1 MRIILLSLF
10 TASAVYL
17 KFPLMRI
24 SFVMPQFAHVRRV
37 TVTDDQLLQFALA
50 YRLEM
55 ESGALCES
63 GLAQALNTLPS
74 SALPETRQAL
84 RKRTGVVES
93 LHRDSHE
100 YPLLRD
106 LSLAVALSQ
115 KQGSQL
121 GTSLKV
127 LTDSIRDRIEIQQ
140 VLRSELASVKAT
152 IVVLAALPFLG
163 IGFATLLGAHPFRWL
178 MTSNIGHV
186 CVSLAIIL
194 EITGVLWTQSLVSR
208 ALKEPA

>member
-1 MRIILLSLF
+1 MRLILLSL
-10 TASAVYL
+10 AAAAAAYL
-17 KFPLMRI
+17 KFPLKRV
-24 SFVMPQFAHVRRV
+24 SFVMPRFARTRRLSLC
-37 TVTDDQLLQFALA
+37 DEQLLQFALA

-63 GLAQALNTLPS
+63 GLAQALRTLPTW
-74 SALPETRQAL
+74 ALPDTRQAL
-84 RKRTGVVES
+84 MRKTRIVES
-93 LHRDSHE
+93 MHRDSRE

-127 LTDSIRDRIEIQQ
+127 MTDSIRDRIEIQQ
-140 VLRSELASVKAT
+140 VLRSELASVRAT
-152 IVVLAALPFLG
+152 ITVLAALPVIG
-163 IGFATLLGAHPFRWL
+163 IAFATLLGAHPGRWL
-178 MTSNIGHV
+178 MTSNSGHV
-186 CVSLAIIL
+186 CVFLAIIL
-194 EITGVLWTQSLVSR
+194 EIAGVLWTQSLVSR